1 MTDTTEPVPAHAMFK
16 VLAALADLGEAT
28 AAAVADTAGLGYS
41 TATAKLRA
49 WESTGQAERV
59 HTDSKV
65 AVWRLTADGTATV
78 GAHQNPPPQPA
89 LSAPPPEHPTSAPQE
104 EDADGPPT
112 VAPQTPTSDGAADAS
127 TTSAADEDSSDT
139 ADVHGHAMAAADD
152 QTDPPPAEQP
162 ERDAPTA
169 DQPERDGPTADEPDR
184 DGLTAEV
191 PARDEP
197 TADEPERDAPAADEP
212 VTAAK
217 SRRSKGSLAGA
228 VLDVLE
234 AHPDRAYKVSE
245 LCKLIDAANA
255 GTDAKKASAGAV
267 VNAADKLVNQGKAVR
282 TVERP
287 ATFQLAPAEQ

>member
-49 WESTGQAERV
+49 WESTGKAERV

-65 AVWRLTADGTATV
+65 AVWRLTADGVATV

-89 LSAPPPEHPTSAPQE
+89 TSAPTSEQPTNPPQE
-104 EDADGPPT
+104 ENADGPPT
-112 VAPQTPTSDGAADAS
+112 VASQTPTAGGAADAS
-127 TTSAADEDSSDT
+127 TSAAEEDSSDT

-152 QTDPPPAEQP
+152 QTDPPPAAQP

-169 DQPERDGPTADEPDR
+169 DEPEREG
-184 DGLTAEV
+184 
-191 PARDEP
+191 P

-212 VTAAK
+212 VTDAK

>member
-1 MTDTTEPVPAHAMFK
+1 MTDATEPVPAHAMFK

-28 AAAVADTAGLGYS
+28 AAAVADTACLGYS

-49 WESTGQAERV
+49 WESTGKAERV

-65 AVWRLTADGTATV
+65 AVWRLTADGVATV

-89 LSAPPPEHPTSAPQE
+89 PSAPTSEQPTNPPQE
-104 EDADGPPT
+104 ENADGPPT
-112 VAPQTPTSDGAADAS
+112 VASQTPTAGGAADAS
-127 TTSAADEDSSDT
+127 ITSAAEEDSSDT

-152 QTDPPPAEQP
+152 QTDPPS
-162 ERDAPTA
+162 A
-169 DQPERDGPTADEPDR
+169 DQ
-184 DGLTAEV
+184 

-212 VTAAK
+212 VTDAK

-287 ATFQLAPAEQ
+287 ATFQLAPAGQ